1 MSSNKE
7 TNQDTV
13 VQELIGIPAADQAEQ
28 IADQFSRVSNIY
40 APLKAEDINLENI
53 HDDRALPEI
62 NPYLVYL
69 KIMSVKKKTA
79 TVVGDIPMKVI
90 TFCAE
95 ELSFPLTEVYTRAL
109 LFGEYPN
116 YYKLEIVTP
125 AAKVYP
131 PQSTKDLR
139 KIAGTLNFSKIFV
152 RNFTKILVKNESFLD
167 NKNFR
172 YPKMKTFEINFYF
185 LKKIL

>member
-1 MSSNKE
+1 
-7 TNQDTV
+7 
-13 VQELIGIPAADQAEQ
+13 
-28 IADQFSRVSNIY
+28 
-40 APLKAEDINLENI
+40 
-53 HDDRALPEI
+53 
-62 NPYLVYL
+62 
-69 KIMSVKKKTA
+69 MSVKKKTA

-139 KIAGTLNFSKIFV
+139 KIAGTLNFSKIFEMFLSEV
-152 RNFTKILVKNESFLD
+152 MIEDMKESCDPSQYGNCKGVSTQHYLIKMVDRILTVLDTNNQNEAYAVVVQLVD
-167 NKNFR
+167 
-172 YPKMKTFEINFYF
+172 
-185 LKKIL
+185 